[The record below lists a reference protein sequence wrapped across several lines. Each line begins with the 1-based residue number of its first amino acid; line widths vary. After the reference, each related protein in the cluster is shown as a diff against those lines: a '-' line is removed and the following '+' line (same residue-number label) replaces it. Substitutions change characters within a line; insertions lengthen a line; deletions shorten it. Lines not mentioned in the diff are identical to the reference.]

1 MLVTKTNAFSTDFV
15 DFHGASY
22 WSSAS
27 ELVAGVGGM
36 GRLFTCY
43 SGHSDPK
50 VDLSGSA
57 S

>member
-36 GRLFTCY
+36 GRLFYVTL
-43 SGHSDPK
+43 DTLTPK
-50 VDLSGSA
+50 
-57 S
+57 